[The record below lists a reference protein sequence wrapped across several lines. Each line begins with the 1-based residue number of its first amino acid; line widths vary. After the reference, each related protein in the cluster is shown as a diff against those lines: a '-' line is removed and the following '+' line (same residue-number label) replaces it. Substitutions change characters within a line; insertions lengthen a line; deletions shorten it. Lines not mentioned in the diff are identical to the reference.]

1 MKSNSWVR
9 RYLICLLWWNRKCND
24 RIEFSLNV
32 FTEISEFSDKIYYV
46 SKRLFEPATSLWCN
60 WIANTATARHRWQRG
75 SLNWTQF
82 MLQWFIRFPEF
93 AGFTEFLIHL
103 GKTLILHVTRPRILT
118 CQVASL
124 FRTLFM
130 ILTNN
135 LCGTHETWFI
145 PTQEN
150 GLSLLSWYVNKVH
163 QFLLLTNWEADPLLR
178 HDYVTRVS
186 EREVRF
192 NWFNHT

>member
-1 MKSNSWVR
+1 MKSISWMR

-32 FTEISEFSDKIYYV
+32 FTE
-46 SKRLFEPATSLWCN
+46 LFEPATSCVGDQD
-60 WIANTATARHRWQRG
+60 ATTAPARHRWQRG

-103 GKTLILHVTRPRILT
+103 GKTLILNVTRPRILT

-130 ILTNN
+130 IPTNN
-135 LCGTHETWFI
+135 LCDTHETWFI

-163 QFLLLTNWEADPLLR
+163 QFLLLTSWEADPLVWP
-178 HDYVTRVS
+178 DYVTRVS
-186 EREVRF
+186 EREVRLH
-192 NWFNHT
+192 WFHHT